1 MDYQSNYP
9 GEQDITSQSRES
21 PAVIK
26 FTDVLAQ
33 APDILD
39 YRKGGNVAT
48 MSGAEKVQ
56 DYGSIVSMELPK
68 GFVLDSRPVDAVYLN
83 LGDDDPRRF
92 KSSQQPDS
100 SLGLWHTA
108 LPQSVCEPLRQLLQ
122 RPAHQLSDV
131 EYFKISSI
139 MSPGPWAGDGRN
151 HELSMATADIN
162 GKRAIVYDSW
172 RTADPA
178 RDGFDA
184 EPQPDDL
191 RTRVVFFQNSASG
204 KLDVAWMQAPV
215 GKFDASAQEFDRS
228 LRSIKWK

>member
-1 MDYQSNYP
+1 MDYQANYP
-9 GEQDITSQSRES
+9 GEQDIISQSRES
-21 PAVIK
+21 VAVIK

-33 APDILD
+33 APDAHD
-39 YRKGGNVAT
+39 FRKGGTVAT
-48 MSGAEKVQ
+48 MSGAPKVQ
-56 DYGSIVSMELPK
+56 NYGSIGSMELPA
-68 GFVLDSRPVDAVYLN
+68 GFVLDNHPVDAGFLN

-92 KSSQQPDS
+92 KSGLQPDS
-100 SLGLWHTA
+100 SLGLWHTG
-108 LPQSVCEPLRQLLQ
+108 LPQSVGEPLRQLLQ
-122 RPAHQLSDV
+122 RAPHQLSDD

-139 MSPGPWAGDGRN
+139 MSPGPWAGDGSN
-151 HELSMATADIN
+151 HELSMATTDIN

-184 EPQPDDL
+184 KPQPDDL
-191 RTRVVFFQNSASG
+191 RTRVFFFPNIASG

-215 GKFDASAQEFDRS
+215 GKFETSAQEFHRS